1 MTDFVVES
9 FTSMAKNSLLG
20 FATVRIPSG
29 LVLHDVAVHRQGD
42 SIWVMPPSRPM
53 LGRDGSV
60 MKDTNGKVRYQPIIT
75 FRDKQTQ
82 ARWSAAVIEAMRQ
95 QHREVLA

>member
-1 MTDFVVES
+1 MPLAAASSSVDRRHGR
-9 FTSMAKNSLLG
+9 A
-20 FATVRIPSG
+20 APS
-29 LVLHDVAVHRQGD
+29 H
-42 SIWVMPPSRPM
+42 PPSRPM

-95 QHREVLA
+95 PREVLA